1 MPSVCRPL
9 PSLPGAD
16 AAALSAL
23 LGGRVCAR
31 VGPACSPLQL
41 RSSPPGSMIERILV
55 SCSDQQDLHEW
66 VDRLQKQTKVTSAG
80 NPAVK
85 PHPVPSHTVRAP
97 APLPPPDAELS
108 LGFGCQQVIKGFKA

>member
-1 MPSVCRPL
+1 
-9 PSLPGAD
+9 
-16 AAALSAL
+16 
-23 LGGRVCAR
+23 
-31 VGPACSPLQL
+31 
-41 RSSPPGSMIERILV
+41 MIERILV